1 MRKVWDGCLSKIFPL
16 ISNCPAYISCWTWNE
31 KSAMPARGDSSAVQ
45 FGLRESW
52 RSYYNWHTCKIFIFV
67 YRYLQINKVTPIY
80 PSCFEVLQRRRL
92 PLSLYTCSTFDCSA
106 AVYVRAVSYKPSL
119 SIQKETTQF
128 CNGVQNPVFK
138 KHLSIYTVSF
148 FWQFPVTIVL

>member
-1 MRKVWDGCLSKIFPL
+1 MRKVWDDCLSKRFPL
-16 ISNCPAYISCWTWNE
+16 ISNCAAYISCWMWNE
-31 KSAMPARGDSSAVQ
+31 KSAMPARGDNSAIQ

-52 RSYYNWHTCKIFIFV
+52 RSYYNWQTCKIFIFV
-67 YRYLQINKVTPIY
+67 YRYLQIHKVTSIY

-92 PLSLYTCSTFDCSA
+92 PLSLNTCSA
-106 AVYVRAVSYKPSL
+106 AVYVKAVSYKRSL

-138 KHLSIYTVSF
+138 KHLSIYTVCF